1 MVTCVVGSGVEFRLG
16 SAVEERLAAVMVMGS
31 GDSDLSG
38 LGIRVDDRRLI
49 VRRMISHCPAE
60 SKTS

>member
-1 MVTCVVGSGVEFRLG
+1 
-16 SAVEERLAAVMVMGS
+16 
-31 GDSDLSG
+31 LSE

-49 VRRMISHCPAE
+49 VRRMISHCPVE

>member
-1 MVTCVVGSGVEFRLG
+1 MVTCVVGSGAEFRLG
-16 SAVEERLAAVMVMGS
+16 SAVEERLAAAMVMGS
-31 GDSDLSG
+31 GDSDWSG

-49 VRRMISHCPAE
+49 VRRMISHCPVE

>member
-1 MVTCVVGSGVEFRLG
+1 MVTCVVGSGVECRLG

-38 LGIRVDDRRLI
+38 LGIRVDGRRWI
-49 VRRMISHCPAE
+49 VRRMISHCPVE